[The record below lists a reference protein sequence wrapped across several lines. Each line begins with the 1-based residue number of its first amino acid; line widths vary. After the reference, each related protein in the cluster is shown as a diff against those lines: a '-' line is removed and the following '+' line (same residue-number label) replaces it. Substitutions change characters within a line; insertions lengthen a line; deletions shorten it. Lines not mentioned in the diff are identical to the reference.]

1 MEYVLN
7 ELSLCGQYEN
17 GDQFAT
23 RGMTPLLGVLSTL
36 SSFGVN
42 DILKKSSIFDA
53 DVAKGLKL
61 YELTNARMSP
71 AVLAVCSHL
80 SRMQR
85 EPFWDLQTVQEEGKC
100 YYLQRKVDEDTIEE
114 EDVSRTGVAE
124 AYARKG
130 CLISFCEDGYEE
142 NTEIIRREDEKKYP
156 KTAITNLHDKEE
168 TEQFL
173 FESGNIDY
181 QGYVRNRYGKKLV
194 YDELSDNHGLN
205 LIGKSNFN
213 EFFNSFR
220 DFEDYSWQQIIT
232 SDGFDYKPF
241 QKNRNT
247 KAYFTLEQ
255 WAKGIHKFRIS
266 QEIRCF
272 GYREGDKFH
281 LLRIDLDHILS
292 DKG

>member
-142 NTEIIRREDEKKYP
+142 NTEIIRQRRPSQTCMTKRKQNNSYLNRE
-156 KTAITNLHDKEE
+156 TLT
-168 TEQFL
+168 
-173 FESGNIDY
+173 
-181 QGYVRNRYGKKLV
+181 
-194 YDELSDNHGLN
+194 
-205 LIGKSNFN
+205 
-213 EFFNSFR
+213 
-220 DFEDYSWQQIIT
+220 
-232 SDGFDYKPF
+232 
-241 QKNRNT
+241 T
-247 KAYFTLEQ
+247 KVTLEIVM
-255 WAKGIHKFRIS
+255 ARNLCMMSCLIIM
-266 QEIRCF
+266 
-272 GYREGDKFH
+272 D
-281 LLRIDLDHILS
+281 
-292 DKG
+292 